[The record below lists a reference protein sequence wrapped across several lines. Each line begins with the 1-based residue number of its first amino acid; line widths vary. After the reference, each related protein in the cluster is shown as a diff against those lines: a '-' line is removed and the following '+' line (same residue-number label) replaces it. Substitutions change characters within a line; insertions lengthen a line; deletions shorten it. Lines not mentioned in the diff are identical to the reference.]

1 MIVGAE
7 LFSFEKLNGRLVEL
21 QDYNLVQETE
31 TVDIS
36 VSFLDTLG
44 ELSDFVDRSLF
55 RSEK

>member
-36 VSFLDTLG
+36 VSFLDTFG